1 MIKFHSYSY
10 LNGLDT
16 NVYRCP
22 EDGGSVLLGRRT
34 RVAMLYKLETFEGP
48 LDLLL
53 HLIDKAEIDI
63 QDISISEITDQYMA
77 YLGAMQELELDITS
91 EFLVMAAT
99 LLSMKSRQLLPKPPV
114 TEEPWLTVDD
124 DEHLDPREELIR
136 KLLEY
141 RKFKSVAGQLREK
154 EWDRSQV
161 YTREP
166 TDLTPFEKV
175 VQTNPVEG
183 LHVDD
188 LVIAFQKA
196 MRRLAG
202 RHRVSSI
209 RKDEISVK
217 DRIRDII
224 DTLKSRS
231 HEGKLLFSQ
240 LLGDEDDRQE
250 IVVTFLA
257 ILELMKRKWV
267 SCHQSALFDE
277 IVLSWTGR
285 EDNHG
290 LLDVEIST

>member
-1 MIKFHSYSY
+1 
-10 LNGLDT
+10 
-16 NVYRCP
+16 
-22 EDGGSVLLGRRT
+22 
-34 RVAMLYKLETFEGP
+34 VAMLYKLETFEGP

-63 QDISISEITDQYMA
+63 QDISINDITDQYMI

-114 TEEPWLTVDD
+114 TEEPWLTA
-124 DEHLDPREELIR
+124 DEDLDPREELIR

-141 RKFKSVAGQLREK
+141 RKIKSVADQLREK

-166 TDLTPFEKV
+166 TDLTPFVKIIP
-175 VQTNPVEG
+175 TNPVEG
-183 LHVDD
+183 LHVND
-188 LVIAFQKA
+188 LINAFQRA

-202 RHRVSSI
+202 RHRVTSI

-217 DRIRDII
+217 DRIRDIV
-224 DTLKSRS
+224 DTMKNRS
-231 HEGKLLFSQ
+231 NEGKLLFSQ
-240 LLGDEDDRQE
+240 LIGDEDDRQE

-257 ILELMKRKWV
+257 ILELMKRKWI

-277 IVLSWTGR
+277 IVLSWMGR

-290 LLDVEIST
+290 LLDVEIGS

>member
-1 MIKFHSYSY
+1 M
-10 LNGLDT
+10 
-16 NVYRCP
+16 
-22 EDGGSVLLGRRT
+22 
-34 RVAMLYKLETFEGP
+34 AMLYKLETFEGP

-63 QDISISEITDQYMA
+63 QDISINDITDQYMT
-77 YLGAMQELELDITS
+77 YLDAMQELELDITS

-124 DEHLDPREELIR
+124 DDYLDPREELIR

-141 RKFKSVAGQLREK
+141 RKFKSIAGQLREK

-166 TDLTPFEKV
+166 SDLAPFEKV

-188 LVIAFQKA
+188 LVNAFQRA

-217 DRIRDII
+217 DRIRDIVE
-224 DTLKSRS
+224 TLKSRS
-231 HEGKLLFSQ
+231 TEGKMLFSQ
-240 LLGDEDDRQE
+240 LLGDEEDRQE

-257 ILELMKRKWV
+257 ILELMKRKWI

-277 IVLSWTGR
+277 IVLSWMGK
-285 EDNHG
+285 EGNHE
-290 LLDVEIST
+290 LLDVEIGS

>member
-1 MIKFHSYSY
+1 M
-10 LNGLDT
+10 
-16 NVYRCP
+16 
-22 EDGGSVLLGRRT
+22 
-34 RVAMLYKLETFEGP
+34 AMLYKLETFEGP

-63 QDISISEITDQYMA
+63 QDISISDITDQYME
-77 YLGAMQELELDITS
+77 YLAAMQELELDITS

-114 TEEPWLTVDD
+114 TDEPWLMTVEE
-124 DEHLDPREELIR
+124 DEELDPREELIR
-136 KLLEY
+136 RLIEY

-166 TDLTPFEKV
+166 ADLTPYEKAIR
-175 VQTNPVEG
+175 TNPVEG
-183 LHVDD
+183 LHVND
-188 LVIAFQKA
+188 LVSAFQKA

-202 RHRVSSI
+202 RTRVSSI

-217 DRIRDII
+217 DRILDII

-231 HEGKLLFSQ
+231 GEGKLLFSQ
-240 LLGDEDDRQE
+240 LLREEDDREE

-257 ILELMKRKWV
+257 ILELMKRKWI
-267 SCHQSALFDE
+267 SCHQNALFDE

-285 EDNHG
+285 EDNDG
-290 LLDVEIST
+290 LLDIEIGT

>member
-1 MIKFHSYSY
+1 MA
-10 LNGLDT
+10 
-16 NVYRCP
+16 V
-22 EDGGSVLLGRRT
+22 
-34 RVAMLYKLETFEGP
+34 LYKLETFEGP

-63 QDISISEITDQYMA
+63 QDISINEITDQYMT
-77 YLGAMQELELDITS
+77 YIEAMQELELDITS

-99 LLSMKSRQLLPKPPV
+99 LLSIKSRQLLPKPPV
-114 TEEPWLTVDD
+114 TEEPWLTADD
-124 DEHLDPREELIR
+124 DDYLDPREELIR
-136 KLLEY
+136 KLIEY

-166 TDLTPFEKV
+166 ADLSPFVKIAPS
-175 VQTNPVEG
+175 NPVEG

-188 LVIAFQKA
+188 LIHAFQRA

-217 DRIRDII
+217 DRIRDIV
-224 DTLKSRS
+224 DTMKSRS
-231 HEGKLLFSQ
+231 SEGKILFSQ
-240 LLGDEDDRQE
+240 LIGNELDREE

-257 ILELMKRKWV
+257 ILELMKRKWI

-277 IVLSWTGR
+277 IVLSWMGR
-285 EDNHG
+285 EDKHE
-290 LLDVEIST
+290 LLDIEVST

>member
-1 MIKFHSYSY
+1 MS
-10 LNGLDT
+10 
-16 NVYRCP
+16 
-22 EDGGSVLLGRRT
+22 
-34 RVAMLYKLETFEGP
+34 YKLETFEGP

-63 QDISISEITDQYMA
+63 QDISINEITEQYME
-77 YLGAMQELELDITS
+77 YLAAMQELELDITS

-99 LLSMKSRQLLPKPPV
+99 LLSIKSRGLLPKPPV
-114 TEEPWLTVDD
+114 TDEPWLTVDEED
-124 DEHLDPREELIR
+124 DLDPREELIR
-136 KLLEY
+136 KLIEY

-166 TDLTPFEKV
+166 TDLTPFEKKPDV
-175 VQTNPVEG
+175 NPVEG

-188 LVIAFQKA
+188 LVNAFRKA

-202 RHRVSSI
+202 RNRVSSI

-217 DRIRDII
+217 DRIRDIV

-231 HEGKLLFSQ
+231 NEGRLLFSQ
-240 LLGDEDDRQE
+240 LLGDGDEREE

-257 ILELMKRKWV
+257 ILELMKRRWV

-277 IVLSWTGR
+277 IVLTWTGR
-285 EDNHG
+285 EDSDG
-290 LLDVEIST
+290 LLDIEIST